1 MEGANTPPDDNY
13 DIDVHEVAFAYKD
26 ADVLKNVTLKLKHNE
41 LTAIVGP
48 SGSGKSTILRLATRF
63 YDPQGGRILFAG
75 VDEREIDPEKLMQKI
90 SMVFQD
96 VYLFEDT
103 IGNNIRYG
111 RENAT
116 QEEVFAAAKEA
127 RCHNFIMKLPSGY
140 DTMVGEGGAT
150 LSGGE
155 KQRISIARA
164 LLKDAPVVFL
174 DEATASLDPENERE
188 VQQAISR
195 LVEGRTVAMIAHRLK
210 TVVNADKIVVL
221 QAGQI
226 VQQGKHNELL
236 KESGV
241 YRRLW
246 ELQQQTQGWVI
257 SST

>member
-1 MEGANTPPDDNY
+1 MEGNDAPPKDNH
-13 DIDVHEVAFAYKD
+13 DIMFRQVDFAYEE
-26 ADVLKNVTLKLKHNE
+26 ADVLKEVSLELRQNE

-63 YDPQGGRILFAG
+63 YDPQGGSILFG
-75 VDEREIDPEKLMQKI
+75 GMDERRMDPEKLMQKI

-111 RENAT
+111 RESAA
-116 QEEVFAAAKEA
+116 QEEVIEAAKEA
-127 RCHNFIMKLPSGY
+127 RCHDFIMKLPQGY

-164 LLKDAPVVFL
+164 LLKNAPVVFL

-188 VQQAISR
+188 VQHAISR
-195 LVEGRTVAMIAHRLK
+195 LVKGRTVVMIAHRLK
-210 TVVNADKIVVL
+210 TVTGVDKIIVL
-221 QAGQI
+221 QDGHVIA
-226 VQQGKHNELL
+226 QGCHEDLL
-236 KESGV
+236 KESDV
-241 YRRLW
+241 YARLW
-246 ELQQQTQGWVI
+246 NLQQQTQGWTI
-257 SST
+257 ER